1 MSAIR
6 YSGNYTAVIDHRER
20 TVTIRS
26 RITEW
31 NLVMLDD
38 PAQEDLDQAIEKME
52 LDEFIDRGYKI
63 IRE

>member
-1 MSAIR
+1 
-6 YSGNYTAVIDHRER
+6 
-20 TVTIRS
+20 
-26 RITEW
+26 
-31 NLVMLDD
+31 MLDD

>member
-1 MSAIR
+1 MSALR
-6 YSGNYTAVIDHRER
+6 FSGQYCAVIDQRER
-20 TVTIRS
+20 TIRIRS

>member
-26 RITEW
+26 RISEW
-31 NLVMLDD
+31 SLLQADD
-38 PAQEDLDQAIEKME
+38 QDDEDMEMAIDFMD
-52 LDEFIDRGYKI
+52 LNEFIEIGYKLE
-63 IRE
+63 RV

>member
-26 RITEW
+26 RISEW
-31 NLVMLDD
+31 SLLQADD
-38 PAQEDLDQAIEKME
+38 QDDEDMEMAIDFMDLDE
-52 LDEFIDRGYKI
+52 LIKIGYKLE
-63 IRE
+63 RL